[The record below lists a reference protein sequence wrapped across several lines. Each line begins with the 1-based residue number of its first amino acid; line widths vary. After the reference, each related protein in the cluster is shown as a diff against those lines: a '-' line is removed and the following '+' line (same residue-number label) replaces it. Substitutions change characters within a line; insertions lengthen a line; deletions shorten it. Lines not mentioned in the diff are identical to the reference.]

1 MFEENQ
7 KQHSSLNAWW
17 GKKTFAL
24 FRWLTTDNAASNMAV
39 VDNRGIQAEGN
50 CFQPQ
55 FEKKKKN
62 FDCGY
67 VTIQ

>member
-7 KQHSSLNAWW
+7 KQHSSLKASW
-17 GKKTFAL
+17 GKKIFAL